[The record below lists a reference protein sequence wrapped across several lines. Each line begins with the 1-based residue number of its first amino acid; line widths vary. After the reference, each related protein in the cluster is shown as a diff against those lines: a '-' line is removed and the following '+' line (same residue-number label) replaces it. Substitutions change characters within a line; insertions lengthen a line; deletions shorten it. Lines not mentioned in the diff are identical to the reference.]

1 MGVMRRRIAFAID
14 FSLHPGI
21 WLEIIT
27 GQNICRQ
34 MQLDAGF
41 YWISG
46 LSGEEW
52 IPMPARMVR
61 HDLTKANLIS
71 IRVDILGINIQR

>member
-1 MGVMRRRIAFAID
+1 MRRRIAFAND

-34 MQLDAGF
+34 MQLDAGS
-41 YWISG
+41 YWIWWG
-46 LSGEEW
+46 MDTNACQNG
-52 IPMPARMVR
+52 PA
-61 HDLTKANLIS
+61 
-71 IRVDILGINIQR
+71 

>member
-1 MGVMRRRIAFAID
+1 MGVMRRRIAFAND

-34 MQLDAGF
+34 MQLDAGS
-41 YWISG
+41 YWIWWG
-46 LSGEEW
+46 MDTNACQNG
-52 IPMPARMVR
+52 PA
-61 HDLTKANLIS
+61 
-71 IRVDILGINIQR
+71 